1 MTPVEYQGSIYLFG
15 GRSAS
20 DIQKV
25 FKLVLDF
32 DTGVK
37 YEKCLK
43 PELQP
48 VGFLSNPGT
57 NLKVFISEGMAY
69 VFGNIPYGVDVY
81 DMNKHKSVSQMPI
94 KVFEGLSDPYFQAY
108 TLIF

>member
-1 MTPVEYQGSIYLFG
+1 MYLFG
-15 GRSAS
+15 GRTAT

-25 FKLVLDF
+25 FKLILDL

-37 YEKCLK
+37 LEKCLR

-48 VGFLSNPGT
+48 VGLLSNPGT
-57 NLKVFISEGMAY
+57 NLKVFVSNGLAY

-81 DMNKHKSVSQMPI
+81 DLSKHKSINQMPI

>member
-1 MTPVEYQGSIYLFG
+1 M
-15 GRSAS
+15 
-20 DIQKV
+20 KV
-25 FKLVLDF
+25 FV
-32 DTGVK
+32 
-37 YEKCLK
+37 
-43 PELQP
+43 
-48 VGFLSNPGT
+48 
-57 NLKVFISEGMAY
+57 SEGMAY

>member
-1 MTPVEYQGSIYLFG
+1 MTPIEYNGSIYLFG
-15 GRSAS
+15 GRSS
-20 DIQKV
+20 TDIQKV
-25 FKLVLDF
+25 FKLVLDL

-37 YEKCLK
+37 FEKCLR

-57 NLKVFISEGMAY
+57 NLKVCVHGSTAF
-69 VFGNIPYGVDVY
+69 VFGNIPHGVDVY
-81 DMNKHKSVSQMPI
+81 DFGKQKSVSQMPI

>member
-1 MTPVEYQGSIYLFG
+1 MTPVEYQGNIYLFG
-15 GRSAS
+15 GRAAS

-25 FKLVLDF
+25 FKLILDI
-32 DTGVK
+32 DSGVK
-37 YEKCLK
+37 YERCLK

-57 NLKVFISEGMAY
+57 NLKVYVNEGTAF

-81 DMNKHKSVSQMPI
+81 DLSKQKSVSQMPL
-94 KVFEGLSDPYFQAY
+94 KVFDGLSDPFFQAY